1 MATPIEILDE
11 MEKEIQQR
19 RLTKTLNRE
28 YTWNQFEIDSSNL
41 WILHKTKE
49 RIEKECWWI
58 PVGEKY
64 PEENSEIIFYENW
77 KVIIWRYEISISWD
91 TPLFFWNNWMYTN
104 TVTHWMKLPTP
115 PNQ

>member
-1 MATPIEILDE
+1 MTTPIEILDE

-58 PVGEKY
+58 PVSEKY
-64 PEENSEIIFYENW
+64 PEDYEYILW
-77 KVIIWRYEISISWD
+77 FDGWLHYILHWYAKESWD
-91 TPLFFWNNWMYTN
+91 FEWLNFIWNI
-104 TVTHWMKLPTP
+104 THWMPLPTP